1 MMKPPLGACVSEW
14 GGGVVVLAISS
25 LSKCSDQVSTTQG
38 TVVMKQPLGACVSL
52 SEWGVSVSHCIAFQI
67 HGSTTQGTVVMK
79 PPLGACIS
87 EWGVSVSHCIAFQI
101 HSSTT
106 QGTAV
111 MKHPLCACVSE
122 WQAGDEDVPATS
134 RLHGGPRAVG
144 LRAYRRGSLNSL
156 HHHKPLTT
164 HILVHIM
171 YNAIN
176 KQQQQSTAVTV

>member
-1 MMKPPLGACVSEW
+1 MGW
-14 GGGVVVLAISS
+14 RGG
-25 LSKCSDQVSTTQG
+25 
-38 TVVMKQPLGACVSL
+38 
-52 SEWGVSVSHCIAFQI
+52 SVSHSITFKTHRSGFYQSGRCGDETSCGCMCFRVGWRG
-67 HGSTTQGTVVMK
+67 GS
-79 PPLGACIS
+79 IS
-87 EWGVSVSHCIAFQI
+87 HFIAFQI

-106 QGTAV
+106 QGTVV
-111 MKHPLCACVSE
+111 MKHPLGACVSE